1 MSAGEG
7 RLERRFEA
15 LREAGRG
22 GFVSY
27 ISAGDPDRETSLAIL
42 RGLPAAGADVI
53 EIGVPF
59 TDPMADGPAIQAA
72 NQRALRGGMTLRGT
86 LEMVQ
91 EFRRQ
96 DNDTPIALMGYFNPI
111 YRYGVEAF
119 SRDAA
124 AAGIDGLIVVD
135 LPPEEDAEL
144 RVPALAAG
152 LRVIRLTA
160 PTSDDRRLP
169 RILEGAGGFIYH
181 VAITGIT
188 GTTSAS
194 ADAVAAAVE
203 RLRRHTDLPLAVGF
217 GIRTPEQAAEV
228 ARVADAAVVGS
239 ALVQRIADCLEHE
252 KPEPE
257 EIVESV
263 LSLVRDLSGGV
274 RSARA

>member
-135 LPPEEDAEL
+135 LPPEEDEEL

-263 LSLVRDLSGGV
+263 LSLVRDLAGGV

>member
-263 LSLVRDLSGGV
+263 LSLVRDLAGGV

>member
-135 LPPEEDAEL
+135 LPPEEDEEL